1 MKARITGY
9 TGRFLIYFLISNVL
23 ICAVNKPN
31 QFSLKEADIQK
42 KVWLAEDALNML
54 RHNGFVVIPGDEK
67 EVYDV
72 YLDCKKNNHPIFIT
86 TDAVLH
92 TAHIFFDS
100 VLRILEV
107 EKLSDY
113 IEELTDRMLDVSQNQ
128 YDEASDRQVKK
139 AALLNIGFF
148 SVAKKMLDPD
158 YEPGF
163 QLEDFVD
170 REVNN
175 ISKHEGIKFRELL
188 TYIENPSL
196 FVHPYG
202 YEDYSQYIPRGHYS
216 RNEVFNKYF
225 KVMMWYGRID
235 FKLKP
240 GKSEE
245 AVLHGRKM
253 TLQALLMVDAL
264 MRDQR
269 AFELWKRAYQPT
281 VYFVGKTDD
290 LNVKDYMSLIKEVF
304 SSNKNI
310 DKYNNGEL
318 LSEFIRMAFT
328 LRPPKILSGAS
339 FQEDGAFEQTS
350 LGFRFMGQRFIPDS
364 YIFQNLVFGKENLR
378 YLGNGKPFTMEMIP
392 NRGPARAFPRGLDVC
407 AVLGSQR
414 ALDIMEKE
422 GDTEYEGYY
431 EQLARLKKEFA
442 TATEMDWKQNLYWR
456 WLYAFLPLLRDQ
468 DRDRVPE
475 FMKSPFWKDK
485 ELNTVLGS
493 WTELRHDTILYAKQ
507 SYTMMGRA
515 PMPKP
520 TLTYGFVEPYPE
532 VYKRIMDM
540 MIQLKELNTV
550 LEIDIP
556 EVQDRLGAFICVLEK
571 LKTISEKELSKKP
584 LTNEDTSFIWNSGS
598 TFKGL
603 SVLPESL
610 KERITSDT
618 DFRMDIIADV
628 HTDPNT
634 RQVLEEGVG
643 APFHI
648 YVIIE
653 DKAGVHWAH
662 GAVFSYY
669 EFKHPLSDRLTDEK
683 WQKMGES
690 AQRPP
695 LPEWTQKFI
704 AVSQAAQK
712 MSLAFYTC
720 NPRIHKQRVSH

>member
-1 MKARITGY
+1 MKARIIGY
-9 TGRFLIYFLISNVL
+9 TGIFLIYLLISNVL
-23 ICAVNKPN
+23 ICALNEPN
-31 QFSLKEADIQK
+31 QFSLKETDIQK
-42 KVWLAEDALNML
+42 KVWLREDALNIL
-54 RHNGFVVIPGDEK
+54 RHNGFVVIPGHEK
-67 EVYDV
+67 RVYDV
-72 YLDCKKNNHPIFIT
+72 YIDCKKNNHPVFVT

-100 VLRILEV
+100 VLRILEIEELNDLV
-107 EKLSDY
+107 
-113 IEELTDRMLDVSQNQ
+113 EELTDRMLDVSQNQ
-128 YDEASDRQVKK
+128 YDAASDKQVKR

-148 SVAKKMLDPD
+148 SVAKKMFDPE

-175 ISKHEGIKFRELL
+175 ISGHEGIKFRELL
-188 TYIENPSL
+188 TYVKNPSL
-196 FVHPYG
+196 LLHPYA
-202 YEDYSQYIPRGHYS
+202 YEDYSQYVPRGHYT
-216 RNEVFNKYF
+216 RNEVFRKYF
-225 KVMMWYGRID
+225 KAMMWYGRID

-245 AVLHGRKM
+245 AVLHGEKM
-253 TLQALLMVDAL
+253 TLQALLMVDSL
-264 MRDQR
+264 MKDQR
-269 AFELWKRAYQPT
+269 AFELWKRVYLPT
-281 VYFVGKTDD
+281 VYFVGKSDD

-310 DKYNNGEL
+310 NQYNNGGL
-318 LSEFIRMAFT
+318 LSEFIRKAFE
-328 LRPPKILSGAS
+328 LRPPKILSGAA
-339 FQEDGAFEQTS
+339 FQEDGTFEQTS
-350 LGFRFMGQRFIPDS
+350 MGFRFMGQRFIPDS

-378 YLGNGKPFTMEMIP
+378 YLGNGRPFTMEMIP

-431 EQLARLKKEFA
+431 EQLGRLKKEFA
-442 TATEMDWKQNLYWR
+442 AVTEKDWKQNLYWR
-456 WLYAFLPLLRDQ
+456 WLYAFFPLLRDGG
-468 DRDRVPE
+468 RESAPE
-475 FMKSPFWKDK
+475 FMKSQSWIDK
-485 ELNTVLGS
+485 ELNTILGS

-520 TLTYGFVEPYPE
+520 TLTYGYVEPYPE
-532 VYKRIMDM
+532 VYERIMDM

-556 EVQDRLGAFICVLEK
+556 EVQDRLEAFIHVLEQ
-571 LKTISEKELSKKP
+571 LQTISKKELGKKS
-584 LTNEDTSFIWNSGS
+584 LTNDDYSFIWNSGS
-598 TFKGL
+598 TLKGL
-603 SVLPESL
+603 SVLPESM
-610 KERITSDT
+610 KEKITSSADL
-618 DFRMDIIADV
+618 RMDVIADV

-653 DKAGVHWAH
+653 DKAGVRWAH

-690 AQRPP
+690 GQRPP

-704 AVSQAAQK
+704 AVSQAGQK
-712 MSLAFYTC
+712 MSLAFYIC
-720 NPRIHKQRVSH
+720 NPRIHKLRVFH